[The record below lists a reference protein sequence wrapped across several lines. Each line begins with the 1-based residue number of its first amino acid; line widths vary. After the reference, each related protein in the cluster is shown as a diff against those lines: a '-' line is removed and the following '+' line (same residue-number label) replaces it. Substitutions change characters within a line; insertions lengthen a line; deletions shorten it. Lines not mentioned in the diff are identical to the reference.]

1 MTPEEV
7 KTLNK
12 VLSEIQKK
20 LMSELFD
27 RVDGDVSELIDG
39 MDVYAIGDKLGLS
52 RDEIYRYSISLG
64 KRGLLE
70 IYPTFGGRETAGA
83 VISAVQL
90 TTNGA
95 DFVIL
100 TR

>member
-1 MTPEEV
+1 VTPEHE
-7 KTLNK
+7 KRLKK
-12 VLSEIQKK
+12 VLSEIEKK

-27 RVDGDVSELIDG
+27 HVDSDVSELIRGDN
-39 MDVYAIGDKLGLS
+39 VYAIGDKLGLS
-52 RDEIYRYSISLG
+52 RDEIYRYSMSLG

-70 IYPTFGGRETAGA
+70 TMPVMGPAIAG
-83 VISAVQL
+83 VRLIID
-90 TTNGA
+90 GA

>member
-12 VLSEIQKK
+12 VLSEIEKK

-27 RVDGDVSELIDG
+27 HVDGDVSVLIDG
-39 MDVYAIGDKLGLS
+39 TEVYAIGDKLGLS
-52 RDEIYRYSISLG
+52 RDEIGRYSISLG

-70 IYPTFGGRETAGA
+70 TIPVFDPPIAG
-83 VISAVQL
+83 VRLTIS
-90 TTNGA
+90 GA

>member
-12 VLSEIQKK
+12 VLSEIEKK
-20 LMSELFD
+20 LMSGLFD
-27 RVDGDVSELIDG
+27 HVDGDVSEFIDG
-39 MDVYAIGDKLGLS
+39 TDVYAIGDTLGLS
-52 RDEIYRYSISLG
+52 RDEIHRYSNSLG
-64 KRGLLE
+64 KRGLLK
-70 IYPTFGGRETAGA
+70 TQSVFSSAGSDIA
-83 VISAVQL
+83 CVQL
-90 TTNGA
+90 TTSGA